1 MLFLEIA
8 MRNGDLKK
16 LKESI
21 CLVQMIVFFYQML
34 ILVINWMW
42 RIFRMHI
49 SNWDKYYTVGVLR
62 ARQATKTPIPGS
74 QKPTCGL
81 SAED

>member
-34 ILVINWMW
+34 ISIINWMW
-42 RIFRMHI
+42 KIFLMHI
-49 SNWDKYYTVGVLR
+49 
-62 ARQATKTPIPGS
+62 
-74 QKPTCGL
+74 
-81 SAED
+81 